1 MKIRLPALLL
11 LCLAHWSGPALAYSG
26 GIAGQSTAGCTA
38 CHTGAT
44 YSGLYSVSISNP
56 GTLAP
61 SASASVTFSLTRNS
75 GVGAPH
81 AGLNVSA
88 TDGSLSAGSGTRVTT
103 TADPYYDAVSGEIAH
118 SAAKATV
125 GGSTSWSFTY
135 NAPANVGT
143 YTLRGC
149 GNPVSAGDANQAN
162 DGPSVCTTRNV
173 TVNRQPLAVD
183 DSRSVTKNTSGN
195 VFSLLSNDTTGRTVI
210 NGPASDGGDSITI
223 TSRTLPNNGGTATIT
238 GGGTT
243 ITYSPLA
250 GFSGTETFTYT
261 VTDSMGST
269 ATATVTV
276 TVNNTAPTADNDG
289 VYSTSEDTALNVPAG
304 SGVLVGDSDANGD
317 SITAIKL
324 TNPSKGSVTLN
335 TNGSFTYTPSLNQ
348 TGADSFTYRAYDG
361 TDYSAA
367 ATVTLSITAVNDAP
381 TAANDSYSTD
391 EGVAVVRNAATGV
404 RANDSDPETA
414 TASLTVTLV
423 ANPSNGTLTLGSD
436 GSFTYTPNAYYNGF
450 DSFTYRVSD
459 GALQSNIA
467 TATINV
473 AAVNDPPVAVNDTYA
488 ATEDTPLV
496 VAAGSGVLANDTDV
510 EGNPLSAVLVTAPSK
525 GSLTLNANGSFTYTP
540 NLNTNGADTFQYRAN
555 DGFVNSNNIATVMIG
570 VTAVN
575 DAPVLSGLPDR
586 TVEELSAMGSISAAA
601 VTYLSDPDDSAGF
614 TWSLSNQPTGM
625 SIDASGVITYT
636 PGQDVVPSNASSVQ
650 FTVTAHAYDPDLATD
665 TDVFVVTVNKKDADS
680 DLIAD
685 YHDNCLNTANNNQA
699 DNDSDGVAGGTGGTT
714 GGDACDTDDDNDGI
728 TDVAEIAN
736 GLDPFDAADAAADLD
751 GDGDTNLAEFLVCVG
766 LGDPACTDI
775 GNSLVTNGD
784 IEIVATGYYTPVEL
798 SATAITIEGGNVV
811 ELDVSVDNPGPF
823 RPGVHVLTWTATH
836 PVTAAVLDTEQQTV
850 TVIPTVS
857 LGGTVYSGEGRT
869 ANLQVQL
876 NGESPEYP
884 VYIDYTVTGTA
895 TGGNVDHDLGA
906 GTVKITAGTSELVPI
921 NIIDDGVPESDETV
935 VVTLTVISST
945 ARSAALSDA
954 VSGTLVIADR
964 QLAPEVMVWVE
975 QDTGAGNE
983 RRTVLYRDQNKAYVD
998 LIAVDPNG
1006 DTLGWDWSASDPA
1019 LALGDPTLVNTTP
1032 VAIDPSSLT
1041 AGEAYDLVVSVSDG
1055 NGNLVERRVSL
1066 SVADTAPTLASVDTD
1081 GDGLNDDDPL
1091 EGAVDTDGDGLL
1103 DYLDAINAPDIL
1115 PVRADGSEDGMLRV
1129 VQVGAGYSI
1138 ELGRLAAAAL
1148 DVDLGVGAQVPSGS
1162 VVDGSGNPVPDS
1174 DYTPIGAIY
1183 DVVVSGA
1190 AGGQGVVQ
1198 VAYSLVQPLPP
1209 QSTWRVFIN
1218 GAWFTFVVT
1227 ADDALWSAPTD
1238 ANGQCPSP
1246 DASGWQ
1252 SGLVTGSACVRIT
1265 LGDGGPNDAD
1275 GMVNGSVQTTGGA
1288 AIPPAPADAAAP
1300 DSETGGTTH
1309 LLFLVLLAL
1318 AGFRTR
1324 RSGK

>member
-1 MKIRLPALLL
+1 MKIRLLALLL
-11 LCLAHWSGPALAYSG
+11 LSLFQWSGPALAYSG

-38 CHTGAT
+38 CHTGSD
-44 YSGLYSVSISNP
+44 YSGLYSASISNP

-103 TADPYYDAVSGEIAH
+103 TADPYYDAVGGEITH
-118 SAAKATV
+118 SAAKATLS
-125 GGSTSWSFTY
+125 GSTSWSFTY

-149 GNPVSAGDANQAN
+149 GNPVSAGDVNQAN

-183 DSRSVTKNTSGN
+183 DSRSVTKNTSGH
-195 VFSLLSNDTTGRTVI
+195 VFSLMSNDTTGRTVI
-210 NGPASDGGDSITI
+210 NGPASDGGDSMTI

-238 GGGTT
+238 GAGTT

-269 ATATVTV
+269 DTATVTV
-276 TVNNTAPTADNDG
+276 TVSNTAPTADNDG
-289 VYSTSEDTALNVPAG
+289 PYVATEDTVLNVAVG

-317 SITAIKL
+317 GITAVKL
-324 TNPSKGSVTLN
+324 ADPTKGSVTLN
-335 TNGSFTYTPSLNQ
+335 ADGSFSYTPFLNQ
-348 TGADSFTYRAYDG
+348 TGADSFTYRAFDG
-361 TDYSAA
+361 TAYSAA

-391 EGVAVVRNAATGV
+391 EAVAIVRNAATGV

-459 GALQSNIA
+459 GALQSSIA
-467 TATINV
+467 TVTISV

-496 VAAGSGVLANDTDV
+496 VPAGTGVLANDTDV

-525 GSLTLNANGSFTYTP
+525 GGLTLNANGSFTYTP

-555 DGFVNSNNIATVMIG
+555 DGFVNSDNIATVMIG

-586 TVEELSAMGSISAAA
+586 TVEELSAMGSINAAA
-601 VTYLSDPDDSAGF
+601 VTYLSDPDDSTGF
-614 TWSLSNQPTGM
+614 TWSLGNQPAGM

-636 PGQDVVPSNASSVQ
+636 PGQNVVPPDASSVQ
-650 FTVTAHAYDPDLATD
+650 FSVTVQAADPGLATD
-665 TDVFVVTVNKKDADS
+665 TDVFVVTVTKKDADG
-680 DLIAD
+680 DLDAD
-685 YHDNCLNTANNNQA
+685 YADNCVNTANSDQA
-699 DNDSDGVAGGTGGTT
+699 DNDGDGVGGGAGGTT
-714 GGDACDTDDDNDGI
+714 GGDVCDSDDDNDGI
-728 TDVAEIAN
+728 SDVAEIAN
-736 GLDPFDAADAAADLD
+736 GLDPFNAADAAADLD

-784 IEIVATGYYTPVEL
+784 IEVVATGYYTPVEL

-884 VYIDYTVTGTA
+884 VYVDYVVTGTA
-895 TGGNVDHDLGA
+895 TGGNVDHDLAA
-906 GTVKITAGTSELVPI
+906 GTVKITAGTSELVPV
-921 NIIDDGVPESDETV
+921 NIVDDGMPEGDETI
-935 VVTLTVISST
+935 VVTLTGVSSSS
-945 ARSAALSDA
+945 RSAALSDA
-954 VSGTLVIADR
+954 TVGTVVIADR
-964 QLAPEVMVWVE
+964 QLPPEVLLWVE

-983 RRTVLYRDQNKAYVD
+983 RRTVLYRDQNKVFVD

-1006 DTLGWDWSASDPA
+1006 DSLGWDWSASDPA
-1019 LALGDPTLVNTTP
+1019 LALDDPGLVNQSP

-1041 AGEAYDLVVSVSDG
+1041 AGTTYDLVVRVSDG
-1055 NGNLVERRVSL
+1055 NGNLVERRVAL
-1066 SVADTAPTLASVDTD
+1066 LVADTAPTLSSVDSD

-1091 EGAVDTDGDGLL
+1091 EGTVDSDGDGLL
-1103 DYLDAINAPDIL
+1103 DYLDAINAPDVV
-1115 PVRADGSEDGMLRV
+1115 PVRADGSENGMLRV
-1129 VQVGAGYSI
+1129 VRTGAGFSI
-1138 ELGRLAAAAL
+1138 ELGRFAAAAQ
-1148 DVDLGVGAQVPSGS
+1148 DASLGVGAQVPSGGI
-1162 VVDGSGNPVPDS
+1162 VDGSGNPVPD
-1174 DYTPIGAIY
+1174 DGYTPIGALY
-1183 DVVVSGA
+1183 DVVVNGA
-1190 AGGQGVVQ
+1190 AGGQPVVQ

-1227 ADDALWSAPTD
+1227 ESDTLWSAPAD
-1238 ANGQCPSP
+1238 SGGQCPSP
-1246 DASGWQ
+1246 DAGSWQ
-1252 SGLVTGSACVRIT
+1252 PGLVAGSACVRVT
-1265 LGDGGPNDAD
+1265 LTDGGPNDAD
-1275 GMVNGSVQTTGGA
+1275 GTVNGSVQTTGGA
-1288 AIPPAPADAAAP
+1288 AIPPAQADAAAP
-1300 DSETGGTTH
+1300 DSEEGGTTH
-1309 LLFLVLLAL
+1309 LVFLLLLAL

-1324 RSGK
+1324 QTGK